1 MNINAVSKQFKVT
14 KDTLRYWERIG
25 ILPPIHRNESGYRDY
40 DDNDMNW
47 IYYVKTL
54 RRAGMSIESL
64 IEYMKL
70 LHQDGM
76 TAEARR
82 DLLIEQ
88 RTELQEQLNQ
98 TKQTI
103 DYLSYKIDHFQ
114 DHILRN
120 EAEKLFPESSERIL
134 DDVHDA

>member
-103 DYLSYKIDHFQ
+103 DYLSY
-114 DHILRN
+114 
-120 EAEKLFPESSERIL
+120 
-134 DDVHDA
+134 